1 MCPGTPWCWRSP
13 PMPCCR
19 CALVGTGVRAAVLA
33 RWGQRPREAD
43 GLGPGAGGPSQEGQA
58 RLPGPGVSGGPSQEG
73 QARLLSQAV
82 LKRGLK
88 SSCTIVPLM
97 KKDQRDNL
105 EFFLSNVGKLHLL
118 G

>member
-1 MCPGTPWCWRSP
+1 
-13 PMPCCR
+13 MPCCR

-33 RWGQRPREAD
+33 HWGQWPREAD
-43 GLGPGAGGPSQEGQA
+43 GLGPGVSGGPSQEGQA

-73 QARLLSQAV
+73 QACLLSQAV

-88 SSCTIVPLM
+88 SSCTVVPLM
-97 KKDQRDNL
+97 KKDQKDNL